1 MNKKIMAA
9 LGLSVLLASG
19 CASTEGMQYA
29 ETNNGFAQWDR
40 DRNGM
45 IANDEFRAGFT
56 QNASF
61 NEWDTDRNG
70 MLSDQEFGVAS
81 AEWGIGADSFG
92 VWDANRDGML
102 DNNEF
107 GIGAFSTWDHDRDG
121 FLNDDEF
128 GVGMGWFD

>member
-1 MNKKIMAA
+1 MNNKMMAA

-29 ETNNGFAQWDR
+29 ETNNGFSQWDR

-45 IANDEFRAGFT
+45 IANDEFRAGFS
-56 QNASF
+56 QNTAF

-70 MLSDQEFGVAS
+70 MLSDQEFATAS
-81 AEWGIGADSFG
+81 TGWGLDANAFG
-92 VWDANRDGML
+92 TWDVNRDGML

-107 GIGAFSTWDHDRDG
+107 GTGAFSAWDRNRDG
-121 FLNDDEF
+121 MLDDNEF
-128 GVGMGWFD
+128 GVGMGWLD